1 MKFSSA
7 VDALSK
13 ENRFLRIVV
22 KILGAAL
29 LLLGAAVLFLFD
41 KKPVVIERSSRGL
54 ELTRIVSS
62 VRSDFDIQD
71 AVKLMLRAR
80 FDSVSIS
87 PDLFISKRQLELK
100 SAEMKELKTRGLSQS
115 VIFRSAK
122 ISKEDAVVEF
132 DRVFT
137 VGEIR
142 SALKTT
148 VKIAFE
154 ECEPNELNPY
164 GLKLTMAAPVAA
176 KETK

>member
-13 ENRFLRIVV
+13 ENQFLRIMV
-22 KILGAAL
+22 KILGVAL
-29 LLLGAAVLFLFD
+29 LLLGIAVLFLYD
-41 KKPVVIERSSRGL
+41 KKPLVIERSSRGL
-54 ELTRIVSS
+54 ELTRIVS
-62 VRSDFDIQD
+62 VTRSDSDIQD
-71 AVKLMLRAR
+71 AVKLMLKAR
-80 FDSVSIS
+80 FDSVSVS

-100 SAEMKELKTRGLSQS
+100 SAETKELKTRGLVQS

-164 GLKLTMAAPVAA
+164 GLKLTMASPVTA

>member
-1 MKFSSA
+1 MKFSST

-13 ENRFLRIVV
+13 ENQFLRLML
-22 KILGAAL
+22 KILGGAV
-29 LLLGAAVLFLFD
+29 LLLGIVVVFLYD
-41 KKPVVIERSSRGL
+41 KKPLIIERSGRGL
-54 ELTRIVSS
+54 ELVRIVQAA
-62 VRSDFDIQD
+62 RTDADIQD
-71 AVKLMLRAR
+71 AVKLMLKAR
-80 FDSVSIS
+80 FDSITVS
-87 PDLFISKRQLELK
+87 PDVFISKRQLELK
-100 SAEMKELKTRGLSQS
+100 SAEMKELKNRGLTQS

-122 ISKEDAVVEF
+122 ISKDEAVVEF
-132 DRVFT
+132 DRLFT

-164 GLKLTMAAPVAA
+164 GLKLSLASPVTQ

>member
-13 ENRFLRIVV
+13 ENQFLRIVV
-22 KILGAAL
+22 KILGASL
-29 LLLGAAVLFLFD
+29 LILGTAVLFLYD
-41 KKPVVIERSSRGL
+41 KKPLVIERSSRGL

-62 VRSDFDIQD
+62 ASSESDLQD
-71 AVKLMLRAR
+71 AVKLMLKAR
-80 FDSVSIS
+80 FDSVSVS

-100 SAEMKELKTRGLSQS
+100 SVELKELKNRGLVQS
-115 VIFRSAK
+115 VIFRTAK

-132 DRVFT
+132 DRVFM

-154 ECEPNELNPY
+154 KCEPNELNPY
-164 GLKLTMAAPVAA
+164 GLKLTMALPVVA
-176 KETK
+176 KEAK